1 MVYPF
6 FFLNLHSFFS
16 KKLVLSFNPFQYNL
30 PVADIIN
37 KVKTHLTNN
46 NTLIVNAPPGA
57 GKSTLLPLTLM
68 EETWL
73 SGKKIIM
80 LEPRRLAAKSIAI
93 RMAEMLNEEVGKTV
107 GYRIR
112 FENRVSSQ
120 TKIEVV
126 TEGILTRML
135 HTDNALEN
143 VGLVIFD
150 EFHERSLFADVAL
163 ALCREA
169 QQILRADLR
178 IMIMSATLNM
188 PQLTALLNCPV
199 AVSEGKQY
207 QVAVK
212 YVGQSDAFL
221 LPESTAQVIA
231 KASKEN
237 DGDILVFLPG
247 EGEIKK
253 CAELLSQYLSKGK
266 LTDFAIHPLYGQLP
280 QREQYAAI
288 MPNKTGKRKVVL
300 ATSIAETSLTIEGI
314 KIVIDSGFARVSK
327 FDPKSGLS
335 RLETVSITKDSA
347 DQRAGRAGRLSAGV
361 CYRMWTSANQERLL
375 EHRVPEI
382 MEADLAALV
391 LDMAKWGITNLD
403 NLTWLSPPP
412 KAAVF
417 QAIDVLTN
425 LNAIDDKQ
433 KITKHGKAIHNL
445 PCHPRI
451 AHMLLKAKQ
460 DNAIALATDIAAILE
475 ERDPLPKDSG
485 IDINLRIE
493 ALRRARQNN
502 NLGNRFGRID
512 KVADSYR
519 KMLQVEVENTPVD
532 NFETGLLLA
541 YTYPERIA
549 FARPGNN
556 AQFQLANGKIATAGH
571 RDNLANEPWLAVAH
585 IDTRDGL
592 GKIFM
597 ASPLNPKDLLPLVK
611 EREVITWDTRKG
623 GLIATKDLRIGS
635 IVLQSKPLPAP
646 SAEHLV
652 NAISNAIKNEGEAL
666 LNLDENFIQ
675 LQNRIL
681 SLRKWNNLENWPD
694 VNTSQLLLN
703 NKEWLA
709 PYLNQVKKPDDLKK
723 INITEALKNSLS
735 WEQQQALDKLAPAK
749 INVPSGSNIA
759 IEYLANGETP
769 ILSVRLQEV
778 FGMADTPKINNNSIP
793 LVMHLLSPGFKQVQ
807 VTSDLKSFWNNT
819 YFEVKK
825 ELKRRYPKHAW
836 PDDPWTEKAVAK
848 GVRRF

>member
-1 MVYPF
+1 M
-6 FFLNLHSFFS
+6 
-16 KKLVLSFNPFQYNL
+16 SFNPFQYHL
-30 PVADIIN
+30 PVADIIDE
-37 KVKTHLTNN
+37 VKNHLANH

-57 GKSTLLPLTLM
+57 GKSTLLPLTLLD
-68 EETWL
+68 ENWL
-73 SGKKIIM
+73 AGKKIIM
-80 LEPRRLAAKSIAI
+80 LEPRRLAAKTIAT
-93 RMAEMLNEEVGKTV
+93 RMAEIWGDKVGEAI

-112 FENRVSSQ
+112 FENRVSAQ

-150 EFHERSLFADVAL
+150 EFHERSLFADVAM

-169 QQILRADLR
+169 QQILRPDLR
-178 IMIMSATLNM
+178 MMVMSATLNM

-207 QVAVK
+207 PVEIK
-212 YVGQSDAFL
+212 YVGEGDAFL
-221 LPESTAQVIA
+221 LPETTAQVIV
-231 KASKEN
+231 KAVKEN
-237 DGDILVFLPG
+237 EGDVLVFLPG
-247 EGEIKK
+247 EGEIRK
-253 CAELLSQYLSKGK
+253 CAELLKGK
-266 LTDFAIHPLYGQLP
+266 LLEFAIHPLYGQLP
-280 QREQYAAI
+280 QREQFAAI
-288 MPNKTGKRKVVL
+288 MPNKNGKRKVVL
-300 ATSIAETSLTIEGI
+300 ATSIAETSLTIEGV

-335 RLETVSITKDSA
+335 RLETVQITKDSA

-361 CYRMWTSANQERLL
+361 CYRMWTKANQERMI
-375 EHRVPEI
+375 EHRIPEI

-391 LDMAKWGITNLD
+391 LDMAKWGISNL
-403 NLTWLSPPP
+403 NQLTWLSPPP
-412 KAAVF
+412 KAAVMH
-417 QAIDVLTN
+417 AVDVLTN
-425 LNAIDDKQ
+425 LNALDTNKR
-433 KITKHGKAIHNL
+433 ITEHGKEIHQL

-460 DNAIALATDIAAILE
+460 YNAIALATDIAAILE

-493 ALRRARQNN
+493 ALRRSRQNN
-502 NLGNRFGRID
+502 SAVNRFGRIE
-512 KVADSYR
+512 KVAESYR
-519 KMLQVEVENTPVD
+519 KMRNQEVENGPVD
-532 NFETGLLLA
+532 DHETGLLLA

-556 AQFQLANGKIATAGH
+556 AQFQLANGKIAAIGH

-635 IVLQSKPLPAP
+635 IVLQSKPLAAP
-646 SAEHLV
+646 SEENLV
-652 NAISNAIKNEGEAL
+652 AAIYNAIKNEGEAL
-666 LNLDENFIQ
+666 LNFDDAFTQ
-675 LQNRIL
+675 LQKRIL
-681 SLRKWNNLENWPD
+681 SLCKWNQYKDWPD
-694 VNTSQLLLN
+694 VSTDELLLN
-703 NKEWLA
+703 NMDWLGF
-709 PYLNQVKKPDDLKK
+709 YLPKVKRPDDLKK
-723 INITEALKNSLS
+723 INLSEALLQYLT
-735 WEQQQALDKLAPAK
+735 WEQQQTLNTLAPAK
-749 INVPSGSNIA
+749 INVPSGSNIV

-778 FGMADTPKINNNSIP
+778 FGMADTPTINNGKIP
-793 LVMHLLSPGFKQVQ
+793 LVLHLLSPGFKPVQ
-807 VTSDLKSFWNNT
+807 VTSDLRSFWNNT

-848 GVRRF
+848 VGPRRN

>member
-1 MVYPF
+1 MQ
-6 FFLNLHSFFS
+6 
-16 KKLVLSFNPFQYNL
+16 FNPFQYHL
-30 PVADIIN
+30 PVADIIDE
-37 KVKTHLTNN
+37 VKNHLSNH

-57 GKSTLLPLTLM
+57 GKSTLLPLTLLD
-68 EETWL
+68 ENWL
-73 SGKKIIM
+73 AGKKIIM
-80 LEPRRLAAKSIAI
+80 LEPRRLAAKTIAT
-93 RMAEMLNEEVGKTV
+93 RMAELWGDKVGETI

-112 FENRVSSQ
+112 FENRVSAQ

-150 EFHERSLFADVAL
+150 EFHERSLFADVAM

-169 QQILRADLR
+169 QQILRPDLR
-178 IMIMSATLNM
+178 MMVMSATLNM

-207 QVAVK
+207 PVEVK
-212 YVGQSDAFL
+212 YVGEGDAFL
-221 LPESTAQVIA
+221 LPETTSQVIV
-231 KASKEN
+231 KAVKEN
-237 DGDILVFLPG
+237 EGDVLVFLPG

-253 CAELLSQYLSKGK
+253 CAELLKSK
-266 LTDFAIHPLYGQLP
+266 LLDFAIHPLYGQLP
-280 QREQYAAI
+280 QREQFAAI
-288 MPNKTGKRKVVL
+288 MPNKNGKRKVVL
-300 ATSIAETSLTIEGI
+300 ATSIAETSLTIEGV

-335 RLETVSITKDSA
+335 RLETVQITKDSA

-361 CYRMWTSANQERLL
+361 CYRMWTKANQERMI
-375 EHRVPEI
+375 EHRIPEI

-391 LDMAKWGITNLD
+391 LDMAKWGISNL
-403 NLTWLSPPP
+403 NQLTWLSPPP
-412 KAAVF
+412 KAAVM
-417 QAIDVLTN
+417 QAVDVLTN
-425 LNAIDDKQ
+425 LNALDTNKR
-433 KITKHGKAIHNL
+433 ITEHGKEIHQL

-493 ALRRARQNN
+493 ALRRSRQNN
-502 NLGNRFGRID
+502 SAGNRFGRIE
-512 KVADSYR
+512 KVAESYR
-519 KMLQVEVENTPVD
+519 KMLNQEAENGPVD
-532 NFETGLLLA
+532 DHETGLLLA

-556 AQFQLANGKIATAGH
+556 AQFQLANGKIAAIGH

-635 IVLQSKPLPAP
+635 IVLQSKPLAAP
-646 SAEHLV
+646 NEENLV
-652 NAISNAIKNEGEAL
+652 AAISTAIKNEGEEL
-666 LNLDENFIQ
+666 LNFDDAFTQ

-681 SLRKWNNLENWPD
+681 SVCKWNQYKDWPD
-694 VNTSQLLLN
+694 VSTDELLLN
-703 NKEWLA
+703 NMDWLGF
-709 PYLNQVKKPDDLKK
+709 YLPKVKRPDDLKK
-723 INITEALKNSLS
+723 INLSEALLQYLT
-735 WEQQQALDKLAPAK
+735 WEQQQTLNSLAPAK
-749 INVPSGSNIA
+749 INVPSGSNIG

-778 FGMADTPKINNNSIP
+778 FGMADTPTINNGKIP
-793 LVMHLLSPGFKQVQ
+793 LVLHLLSPGFKPVQ
-807 VTSDLKSFWNNT
+807 VTSDLRSFWNNT

-836 PDDPWTEKAVAK
+836 PDDPWIEKAVAK
-848 GVRRF
+848 GGPRRF

>member
-1 MVYPF
+1 
-6 FFLNLHSFFS
+6 LN
-16 KKLVLSFNPFQYNL
+16 FNPFKFDL
-30 PVADIIN
+30 PVAEIIN
-37 KVKTHLTNN
+37 QVKNHLTNH

-57 GKSTLLPLTLM
+57 GKSTLLPLTLLD
-68 EETWL
+68 ENWL
-73 SGKKIIM
+73 AGKKIIM
-80 LEPRRLAAKSIAI
+80 LEPRRLAAKTIAT
-93 RMAEMLNEEVGKTV
+93 RMAELWGDKVGETI

-150 EFHERSLFADVAL
+150 EFHERSLFADVAM

-169 QQILRADLR
+169 QQVLRPDLR
-178 IMIMSATLNM
+178 MIVMSATLNM

-207 QVAVK
+207 PVEVK
-212 YVGQSDAFL
+212 YVGEGDAFL
-221 LPESTAQVIA
+221 LPETTSQVIL
-231 KASKEN
+231 KAVKEHE
-237 DGDILVFLPG
+237 GDVLVFLPG
-247 EGEIKK
+247 EGEIRK
-253 CAELLSQYLSKGK
+253 CTELLKGK
-266 LTDFAIHPLYGQLP
+266 LLDFEIHPLYGQLP
-280 QREQYAAI
+280 QREQFAAI
-288 MPNKTGKRKVVL
+288 MPNKNGNRKVVL
-300 ATSIAETSLTIEGI
+300 ATSIAETSLTIEGV

-335 RLETVSITKDSA
+335 RLETVQITKDSA
-347 DQRAGRAGRLSAGV
+347 DQRAGRAGRLTEGV
-361 CYRMWTSANQERLL
+361 CYRMWTKANQDRLI
-375 EHRVPEI
+375 EHRIPEI

-391 LDMAKWGITNLD
+391 LDMAKWGISNL
-403 NLTWLSPPP
+403 NQLTWLSPPP
-412 KAAVF
+412 KAAVM
-417 QAIDVLTN
+417 QAVDVLTN
-425 LNAIDDKQ
+425 LNALDLNKR
-433 KITKHGKAIHNL
+433 ITEHGKEIHQL

-493 ALRRARQNN
+493 ALRRSRQNYSA
-502 NLGNRFGRID
+502 GNRFGRIE
-512 KVADSYR
+512 KVAESYR
-519 KMLQVEVENTPVD
+519 KMLNQEVENGPVD
-532 NFETGLLLA
+532 DKETGLLLA

-556 AQFQLANGKIATAGH
+556 AQFQLANGKIAAIGH

-635 IVLQSKPLPAP
+635 IVLQSKPLAAP
-646 SAEHLV
+646 SEENLV
-652 NAISNAIKNEGEAL
+652 AAICTAIKNEGEAL
-666 LNLDENFIQ
+666 LNFDEAFTQ

-681 SLRKWNNLENWPD
+681 SVCKWNQNKDWPD
-694 VNTSQLLLN
+694 VSTDELLLN
-703 NKEWLA
+703 NMDWLEF
-709 PYLNQVKKPDDLKK
+709 YLPKVKRPDDLKK
-723 INITEALKNSLS
+723 INLSEALLQYLT
-735 WEQQQALDKLAPAK
+735 WEQQQTLNTLVPAK
-749 INVPSGSNIA
+749 INVPSGSNIG

-778 FGMADTPKINNNSIP
+778 FGMADTPTINNGKTP
-793 LVMHLLSPGFKQVQ
+793 LVLHLLSPGFKPVQ
-807 VTSDLKSFWNNT
+807 VTSDLRSFWNNT

-836 PDDPWTEKAVAK
+836 PDNPWTEKAVAK
-848 GVRRF
+848 GGPRKF